1 MVIWID
7 FVDRKKPRRYWIDQH
22 FDNIEDL
29 ADYVFSREV
38 LIAQYQI
45 SYDHQNVIL
54 EDDREQYDAIAVD
67 KITEVS
73 AKF

>member
-7 FVDRKKPRRYWIDQH
+7 FVDRKKPRRYWIDQQ

-29 ADYVFSREV
+29 VDYVFSREV

-45 SYDHQNVIL
+45 SYNHQNVIL
-54 EDDREQYDAIAVD
+54 EDDREQYNAIAVD

>member
-7 FVDRKKPRRYWIDQH
+7 FVDRKKPRRYWIDQQ

-54 EDDREQYDAIAVD
+54 EDDREQYNAIAVD

>member
-7 FVDRKKPRRYWIDQH
+7 FVDRNTPGWYWIDQH
-22 FDNIEDL
+22 FDTIEEL
-29 ADYVFSREV
+29 VDYVFSREV
-38 LIAQYQI
+38 LIVKPY
-45 SYDHQNVIL
+45 
-54 EDDREQYDAIAVD
+54 EDDRERYAAIVVD

>member
-54 EDDREQYDAIAVD
+54 EDDREQYNAIAVD

>member
-7 FVDRKKPRRYWIDQH
+7 FVDRKKPRRYWIDQQ